1 MPSRVVFVLLFT
13 LSAIPMVILQSLGL
27 CTLGA
32 VTHYDPYVYGD
43 SCYPW
48 PYGSANNPSSVFGI
62 APNTPFMTVSGNLL
76 RCGECYEITSNNGSA
91 IFTVVSSC
99 PDCETYYTHF
109 DIRGSGPFNTI
120 IFGNGVGNA
129 LVEFKKVACPVNG
142 GIIAIVRD
150 SSQYYLSLVFRNQK
164 YLIMNA
170 EIMIGSSSNWTN
182 MNIDGPG
189 YWSISSYIVSPITV
203 RVTSPYGEMVEIP
216 ITSTAINS
224 SNQGTTNFGPPP
236 NTTNDTCQ
244 YPVQTV
250 VYDDQLNSMA
260 TPYPTGSNW
269 QYVGSPNA
277 FLNFSSTNN
286 PHNGLY
292 CLNAVMA
299 LYSTFQFFILAPI
312 PISYMIGINFW
323 VRMDGSLGTGQLQFN
338 LGPFPPQVTIPL
350 TNSWTYV
357 RRTKQTHPR
366 SQKARFSFKSS
377 CTYLET
383 HLYNFHND
391 YSQGFSTIAFQ
402 YTGGSSAPPYLSVY
416 FDDIF
421 LNVTSS
427 PPTLAPTG
435 PSPSSSSSSSM
446 PSTST
451 SPGRV
456 SLSDATEHY
465 FISGLVILVFFIMF
479 ITTSPVLFVP

>member
-1 MPSRVVFVLLFT
+1 
-13 LSAIPMVILQSLGL
+13 
-27 CTLGA
+27 
-32 VTHYDPYVYGD
+32 
-43 SCYPW
+43 
-48 PYGSANNPSSVFGI
+48 
-62 APNTPFMTVSGNLL
+62 
-76 RCGECYEITSNNGSA
+76 
-91 IFTVVSSC
+91 
-99 PDCETYYTHF
+99 
-109 DIRGSGPFNTI
+109 
-120 IFGNGVGNA
+120 
-129 LVEFKKVACPVNG
+129 VNG

-357 RRTKQTHPR
+357 YFNITD
-366 SQKARFSFKSS
+366 
-377 CTYLET
+377 
-383 HLYNFHND
+383 FHND